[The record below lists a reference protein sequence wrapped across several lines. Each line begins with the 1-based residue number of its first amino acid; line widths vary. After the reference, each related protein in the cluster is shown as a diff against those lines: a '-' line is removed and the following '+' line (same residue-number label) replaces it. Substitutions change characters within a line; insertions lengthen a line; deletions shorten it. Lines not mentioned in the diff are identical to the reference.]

1 MLNVAG
7 VGEVPFT
14 MIASLAYPMPTVMWR
29 DVRCQIAD
37 ALRLSGLHETAWFVG
52 RIRLHAASGKTT
64 GTLSKFE
71 LTGRT
76 MSYEIAATGLN
87 AVNEQLDGSVTT
99 SPTPERWAIS
109 R

>member
-1 MLNVAG
+1 MSGAKLLMR
-7 VGEVPFT
+7 F
-14 MIASLAYPMPTVMWR
+14 AYQAYMK
-29 DVRCQIAD
+29 
-37 ALRLSGLHETAWFVG
+37 LHGFVG
-52 RIRLHAASGKTT
+52 RISVHAASGKTT

-71 LTGRT
+71 LTGNT